1 MLNMLFCI
9 CVFFLLSAYS
19 EKTEKE
25 FHRSW
30 RKRRKKMSVVGEN
43 GKRIS
48 AYSAKTAKEFHRCR
62 RIRQK
67 NFTVVG
73 DNGEKT

>member
-1 MLNMLFCI
+1 
-9 CVFFLLSAYS
+9 
-19 EKTEKE
+19 
-25 FHRSW
+25 
-30 RKRRKKMSVVGEN
+30 MSVVGEN

-73 DNGEKT
+73 DNGEKM